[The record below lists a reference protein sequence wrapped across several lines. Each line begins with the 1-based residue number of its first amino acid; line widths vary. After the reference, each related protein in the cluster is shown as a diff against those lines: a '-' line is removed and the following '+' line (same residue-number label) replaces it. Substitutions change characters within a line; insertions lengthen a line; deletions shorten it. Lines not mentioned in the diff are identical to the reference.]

1 MDCIYIRCSIANDE
15 GVEERISKI
24 IEKCIDLEN
33 QVVGSI
39 SSSKSGSD
47 AIFTLGGS
55 DGLTSGDIKNINP
68 MKLQVRKRNNGCCGG
83 R

>member
-1 MDCIYIRCSIANDE
+1 M
-15 GVEERISKI
+15 
-24 IEKCIDLEN
+24 IEKCIELEN

-68 MKLQVRKRNNGCCGG
+68 MKLQVRKRSNGCCAGK
-83 R
+83 

>member
-1 MDCIYIRCSIANDE
+1 MEIQQFCDSMDCHYVRCSIANDD
-15 GVEERISKI
+15 GVEDIISKVI
-24 IEKCIDLEN
+24 TNCLDLEN

-55 DGLTSGDIKNINP
+55 DGLTSGDVKNINP
-68 MKLQVRKRNNGCCGG
+68 M
-83 R
+83 

>member
-1 MDCIYIRCSIANDE
+1 MDCIYIKCSIANDE
-15 GVEERISKI
+15 GVEELINKI

>member
-15 GVEERISKI
+15 GVEELISKI

>member
-1 MDCIYIRCSIANDE
+1 MDCIYIKCSIANDE
-15 GVEERISKI
+15 GVEELISKI